1 VGRSAYTSRIIG
13 CPLNSITCNAFVF
26 GIACAYTQGDMD
38 IVRDASVKKKKRQK
52 QTAMI
57 VVAVIAV
64 LGVTLGV
71 SKLKPAPPSVE
82 FGTIWPDTVK
92 RGSMLRQVR
101 GLGSLV
107 PIPEDVRLIPAETDV
122 RVERIVKLP
131 GMPVTPDTIIMEL
144 SNPQVVQE
152 ALNADLE
159 MKSAEAEY
167 HNTKAKVDSDLM
179 NLKAEAATV
188 EADYENAQRDA
199 DANKE
204 LAKIGVLSASAL
216 KASLAKAREM
226 ATRHKIEEERISENT
241 KAVETQL
248 AVQQAT
254 IDQKRALAQLK
265 HRQLDAL
272 KVKAGIAGVL
282 AALDA
287 PVQVGQRVTQGTI
300 LAKVV
305 QPEHLKAA
313 LKIPETQAKDIV
325 DGLPA
330 EIDTHNG
337 VVKGKVTRIDPA
349 VQNGTV
355 TVDVTL
361 DEPPPRGSRPDLS
374 VDGTITLEKL
384 DNVLYV
390 GRPAFGQEKSTV
402 GMFKIDPE
410 GKTATRTPVELGR
423 SSVNTVEIIRGLK
436 EGDQVILSD
445 MSRWDNQDR
454 IRLER

>member
-1 VGRSAYTSRIIG
+1 
-13 CPLNSITCNAFVF
+13 
-26 GIACAYTQGDMD
+26 MD

-52 QTAMI
+52 QTLMI
-57 VVAVIAV
+57 VVAVVAV

-82 FGTIWPDTVK
+82 FGQIWPDTVK
-92 RGSMLRQVR
+92 RGSMLRQVH

-122 RVERIVKLP
+122 RVDRIIVLP
-131 GMPVTPDTIIMEL
+131 GMQVKPDTIVMEL
-144 SNPQVVQE
+144 SNPQVTQE
-152 ALNADLE
+152 ALSADLDL
-159 MKSAEAEY
+159 KSAEAEY
-167 HNTKAKVDSDLM
+167 HNTKAKIDSDLM
-179 NLKAEAATV
+179 NLRGEAATV
-188 EADYENAQRDA
+188 EADYENAKRDA
-199 DANKE
+199 DANRE
-204 LAKIGVLSASAL
+204 LNKIGVLSKAAL
-216 KASLAKAREM
+216 EASLGKEREL
-226 ATRHKIEEERISENT
+226 ATRKKIEEDRIAEST
-241 KAVETQL
+241 KAIETQMQ
-248 AVQQAT
+248 VQQST
-254 IDQKRALAQLK
+254 IDQKKAMAALK

-272 KVKAGIAGVL
+272 KVRAGIPGVL

-287 PVQVGQRVTQGTI
+287 PVQVGQRVQQGTI

-325 DGLPA
+325 DNLPA

-337 VVKGKVTRIDPA
+337 VVKGRVTRIDPA

-361 DEPPPRGSRPDLS
+361 DGPPPRGSRPDLS
-374 VDGTITLEKL
+374 VDGTITLERL

-402 GMFKIDPE
+402 GMFKIDPD
-410 GKTATRTPVELGR
+410 GKTATRVPVELGR
-423 SSVNTVEIIRGLK
+423 MSVNTTEIVRGLK

-445 MSRWDNQDR
+445 MSRWDNQDH

>member
-1 VGRSAYTSRIIG
+1 
-13 CPLNSITCNAFVF
+13 
-26 GIACAYTQGDMD
+26 MD
-38 IVRDASVKKKKRQK
+38 IVRDESVKKRKRQK
-52 QTAMI
+52 QTAMVI
-57 VVAVIAV
+57 VAVIAI

-71 SKLKPAPPSVE
+71 SKMKPAPQSVE
-82 FGTIWPDTVK
+82 LSTIWPDTVK

-101 GLGSLV
+101 GLGTLV
-107 PIPEDVRLIPAETDV
+107 PIPDDIRLIPAETDV

-131 GMPVTPDTIIMEL
+131 GMPVQPDTLIMEL
-144 SNPQVVQE
+144 SNPQVTQE
-152 ALNADLE
+152 ALNADLDL
-159 MKSAEAEY
+159 KSAEAEF

-179 NLKAEAATV
+179 TLKAEAATV
-188 EADYENAQRDA
+188 EADAENAQRDA

-204 LAKIGVLSASAL
+204 LAKIGVLSDSAL

-226 ATRHKIEEERISENT
+226 ATRHKIEDDRISEST

-254 IDQKRALAQLK
+254 IDQKRALSQLK

-272 KVKAGIAGVL
+272 KVRAGITGVL

-287 PVQVGQRVTQGTI
+287 PVQVGQRVAQGTI

-305 QPEHLKAA
+305 QPDHLKAE

-325 DGLPA
+325 MGLPA
-330 EIDTHNG
+330 EVDTHNG
-337 VVKGKVTRIDPA
+337 VVKGKVSRIDPA

-361 DEPPPRGSRPDLS
+361 DEAPPKGARPDLS
-374 VDGTITLEKL
+374 VDGTITLERL

-402 GMFKIDPE
+402 GMFRVDPD
-410 GKTATRTPVELGR
+410 GSTASRVQVELGR
-423 SSVNTVEIIRGLK
+423 SSVNTIEIVRGLK

-445 MSRWDNQDR
+445 MSRYDNQDR
-454 IRLER
+454 IRLEK